1 MSAPKL
7 GSPSVQLKAMSD
19 TDSHG
24 ISAGRRRP
32 LHVVIYCWGAGI
44 LLVGLVGAVLIYVFA
59 ADDDGADAAR
69 ALTAGRMYQH
79 NIELMGGKL
88 AVYADQ
94 FNQWFASLWQGR
106 ALAYTVAVLAVAIAL
121 MCFLAGRLMSAP
133 LPQAPDEERKD

>member
-1 MSAPKL
+1 
-7 GSPSVQLKAMSD
+7 
-19 TDSHG
+19 
-24 ISAGRRRP
+24 
-32 LHVVIYCWGAGI
+32 
-44 LLVGLVGAVLIYVFA
+44 
-59 ADDDGADAAR
+59 
-69 ALTAGRMYQH
+69 
-79 NIELMGGKL
+79 MGGKF